1 MNPRDFLGF
10 LNSPAGE
17 AFLSAFHGRR
27 YPKGQTV
34 SVPQD
39 AADLVFIVRSGR
51 LRVYLSSGHRELTLA
66 FLQPGD
72 VFTTHTPTFVEALE
86 PTELSLVD
94 TRRFAGLL
102 VTQPG
107 AVSAIMRVLGN
118 MLAGTI
124 EHVNNLA
131 FRDARQRL
139 THFLVSVARRQAKDE
154 TVVRCTVTLSVTL
167 TEVALLLGSTRQ
179 TVSTVLGHMTR
190 EGLVERIGRKE
201 LLLFDVPALA
211 AWGLASEGG
220 PTQATRPCTLGD
232 AALDVR

>member
-1 MNPRDFLGF
+1 MNPRDFLDF
-10 LNSPAGE
+10 LSSPAGE
-17 AFLSAFHGRR
+17 SFLSAFHSRR

-39 AADLVFIVRSGR
+39 AADQVFIVRSGR

-72 VFTTHTPTFVEALE
+72 VFTTHTPTHVEALE

-139 THFLVSVARRQAKDE
+139 THFLVSVARRQAKNE
-154 TVVRCTVTLSVTL
+154 AVVRCTVILSVTL

-179 TVSTVLGHMTR
+179 TVSTVLGQMTR

-211 AWGLASEGG
+211 DWGLAADLG
-220 PTQATRPCTLGD
+220 PAQATRPCTLGD
-232 AALDVR
+232 AGDVR